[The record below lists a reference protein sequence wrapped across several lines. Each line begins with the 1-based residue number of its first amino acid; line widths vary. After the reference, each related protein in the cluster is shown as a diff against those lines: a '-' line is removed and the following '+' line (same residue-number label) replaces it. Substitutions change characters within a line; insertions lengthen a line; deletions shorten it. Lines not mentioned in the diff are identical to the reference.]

1 MRPLIISQSHR
12 LISPPPLISFTPYL
26 LSNLYPFTISL
37 LNPHTNPAG
46 SGSGSIPAHHSKD
59 DIRTYTM
66 QLSGVPLSFSRPSL
80 SASGHSRPHTPL
92 VPDTEA
98 IITRQTST
106 PAFIFPPPSE
116 SVRSL
121 PLEQPRE
128 RTGTPSS
135 SSIYLAES
143 TSTLDAR
150 PYLPPPPSNLSILM
164 AQHSRSPSRERPDE
178 EEADTATPVVSQ
190 PGSFFHQ
197 PQREHRQEIEHQRRS
212 YTPPLRTVTP
222 LFRSL
227 TERTPLLPSSF
238 LPPSTSTSTH
248 HTPRKWVSRAKSTGA
263 LAMRS
268 VPAVI
273 LGLLLNVLD
282 GISCARASLLA

>member
-1 MRPLIISQSHR
+1 
-12 LISPPPLISFTPYL
+12 
-26 LSNLYPFTISL
+26 
-37 LNPHTNPAG
+37 
-46 SGSGSIPAHHSKD
+46 
-59 DIRTYTM
+59 M

-80 SASGHSRPHTPL
+80 SASVHSRPHTPL

-98 IITRQTST
+98 IITRQAST
-106 PAFIFPPPSE
+106 PAFIFPQPSE

-150 PYLPPPPSNLSILM
+150 PLPPPPSNLSILM
-164 AQHSRSPSRERPDE
+164 AQHSRSPSRERADE
-178 EEADTATPVVSQ
+178 EEDDSATPVVSQ
-190 PGSFFHQ
+190 PSPLLYQ
-197 PQREHRQEIEHQRRS
+197 LQREQRQEHEHQRRS
-212 YTPPLRTVTP
+212 YTPPLGAMTP
-222 LFRSL
+222 LLRSL

-238 LPPSTSTSTH
+238 HPTSASTSTH
-248 HTPRKWVSRAKSTGA
+248 HTPRKWVSHAKSTSS
-263 LAMRS
+263 LVMRS
-268 VPAVI
+268 LPAVI

-282 GISCARASLLA
+282 GISCAPVLHCWLSALLIYIT

>member
-1 MRPLIISQSHR
+1 
-12 LISPPPLISFTPYL
+12 
-26 LSNLYPFTISL
+26 
-37 LNPHTNPAG
+37 
-46 SGSGSIPAHHSKD
+46 
-59 DIRTYTM
+59 M

-80 SASGHSRPHTPL
+80 FASVHSRPHTPL

-98 IITRQTST
+98 IITRHTST
-106 PAFIFPPPSE
+106 PAFIFPQPSE

-150 PYLPPPPSNLSILM
+150 PSQPPPPSNLSILM
-164 AQHSRSPSRERPDE
+164 AQHSRSPSRERADE
-178 EEADTATPVVSQ
+178 EEDDDTATPIVSQ
-190 PGSFFHQ
+190 RSPPLHQ
-197 PQREHRQEIEHQRRS
+197 LLREQRQENEHQRRP
-212 YTPPLRTVTP
+212 YTPPLRAMTP
-222 LFRSL
+222 LLRSL

-238 LPPSTSTSTH
+238 HPTSTSTH
-248 HTPRKWVSRAKSTGA
+248 RTPRKWVSRAKSTGA

-282 GISCARASLLA
+282 GISYGMIIFPASGVFMDLGAMGVSMFFVSYVTLFTFCSLTYYGA